1 MKKSKVLLT
10 LTCAALLVV
19 ASVMGT
25 MAYLTDTK
33 EAVNTF
39 TVGNVHINLDEAKV
53 DASGNAVENERTTG
67 SAYHLIP
74 GHSYVKDP
82 TVTVLA
88 NSEDSYVRMLVTV
101 TFDKVLDD
109 DLLKIKLEGNTNE
122 DDDIITDYSDDWT
135 RVGDPTIT
143 KDNSKTVI
151 KYEYRYKNKVSKATT
166 DTKLPALFQG
176 VHVPSS
182 WDNDKMNAYGPFTID
197 VVAQAIQA
205 DGFND
210 DDDAAWA
217 AWK

>member
-25 MAYLTDTK
+25 MAYLTDSKT
-33 EAVNTF
+33 AVNTF
-39 TVGNVHINLDEAKV
+39 TVGNVHINLDEANV
-53 DASGNAVENERTTG
+53 DESGNVVGNERTTG

-88 NSEDSYVRMLVTV
+88 NSEASYVRMLVTV
-101 TFDKVLDD
+101 TFDKELDN
-109 DLLKIKLEGNTNE
+109 DLLNIKLEGNAKT
-122 DDDIITDYSDDWT
+122 DDDIITGYSSDWQ
-135 RVGDPTIT
+135 RVGAPTIT
-143 KDNSKTVI
+143 NTNDGKTVI
-151 KYEYRYKNKVSKATT
+151 KYEYRYKNMVSKATT

-182 WDNDKMNAYGPFTID
+182 WGNDEMNAYGTFTID

-205 DGFND
+205 DGF
-210 DDDAAWA
+210 DDADEAWA